1 MKKNTRVEIKNR
13 EAKEGR
19 NAGNDLLNDEKMAY
33 VATSP
38 HAKYD
43 QNRNLRQI
51 KAAQVDNQK
60 ERQDDGGDDE
70 ILMNEEN

>member
-1 MKKNTRVEIKNR
+1 LIYNEIYVVPVEFMKKNTRVEIKNR

-43 QNRNLRQI
+43 
-51 KAAQVDNQK
+51 
-60 ERQDDGGDDE
+60 
-70 ILMNEEN
+70 